1 MRIRLHD
8 VVDDVRYA
16 LRGLARRPGF
26 TAVAVLTLAVGIGAN
41 TAIYSAVDALL
52 LRSLPFREPARLMD
66 IVQSTPD
73 EGTAPWSYPK
83 YAFFREAQRSYG
95 SLALHSASQT
105 TLTGTEPERIHIEEV
120 TGEYL
125 TTLGVHP
132 AIGRGFPDDI
142 DAAPGARRVAIISDA
157 LWQRR
162 FNADPD
168 IIGKTLSLN
177 NEPWEIAG
185 VLPPDFRGLSGRAEA
200 LLNLTARSAQSLEQS
215 WSLEFAMIGRLA
227 EGVTSGQA
235 ATEAGVIGP
244 RIYEAFPMEQGT
256 LTTSDKP
263 MEWTAE
269 ARPLDT
275 IRVASGLRRSLLV
288 LFGAVGLVLLIAC
301 VNLANLLLARAASRK
316 QEIAVRL
323 AIGAARG
330 RLVRLLVTESVVLA
344 LLGGIASLAL
354 AVAGTRMLSAI
365 NPQETLRAQGLEG
378 GIGIVGFETIRL
390 DGSALI
396 FTFAITVVV
405 GLIFGLVPAL
415 QATRQDLSSN
425 LKEGSAGAGGARRRG
440 VNRRTLV
447 VAEVALAFVLL
458 AGSGLMIRSLGNLLA
473 VNPGFDARD
482 VLTLRLSVPAGEVAP
497 DSMPGFYEQLQD
509 GIAAVPGVRSVALAD
524 CPPLSGGCNGTIMT
538 FADRPPSAT
547 GNAMIG
553 VHWVSP
559 SWFGTMRVPLE
570 RGRLFTDTDRIDG
583 PKVVL
588 INQAAARQYFPGE
601 DPIGKQ
607 VAVYQGGFHTGA
619 EIIGVVGDVK
629 YGTVDSTARPD
640 AYISYGQARISR
652 MMIFVRTAGDP
663 AALAPS
669 VREAVRRIAPHT
681 PVYDIQPMSA
691 RVASATAQSRF
702 SAVLLGMFAAVALSL
717 AVMGIYG
724 VLSFAV
730 AQRTREIG
738 IRMALGAGRQR
749 VLALVV
755 QEGALLAGA
764 GVAIGLVAALAFS
777 RVLRGMLF
785 EVDNTDPWTYGFMVV
800 VLAGAAFAASWIPA
814 RRAAGVDPVVALRNS

>member
-1 MRIRLHD
+1 
-8 VVDDVRYA
+8 
-16 LRGLARRPGF
+16 
-26 TAVAVLTLAVGIGAN
+26 
-41 TAIYSAVDALL
+41 
-52 LRSLPFREPARLMD
+52 
-66 IVQSTPD
+66 
-73 EGTAPWSYPK
+73 
-83 YAFFREAQRSYG
+83 
-95 SLALHSASQT
+95 
-105 TLTGTEPERIHIEEV
+105 
-120 TGEYL
+120 
-125 TTLGVHP
+125 
-132 AIGRGFPDDI
+132 
-142 DAAPGARRVAIISDA
+142 
-157 LWQRR
+157 
-162 FNADPD
+162 
-168 IIGKTLSLN
+168 
-177 NEPWEIAG
+177 
-185 VLPPDFRGLSGRAEA
+185 
-200 LLNLTARSAQSLEQS
+200 
-215 WSLEFAMIGRLA
+215 
-227 EGVTSGQA
+227 
-235 ATEAGVIGP
+235 
-244 RIYEAFPMEQGT
+244 
-256 LTTSDKP
+256 
-263 MEWTAE
+263 
-269 ARPLDT
+269 
-275 IRVASGLRRSLLV
+275 
-288 LFGAVGLVLLIAC
+288 
-301 VNLANLLLARAASRK
+301 
-316 QEIAVRL
+316 
-323 AIGAARG
+323 
-330 RLVRLLVTESVVLA
+330 
-344 LLGGIASLAL
+344 
-354 AVAGTRMLSAI
+354 
-365 NPQETLRAQGLEG
+365 
-378 GIGIVGFETIRL
+378 
-390 DGSALI
+390 
-396 FTFAITVVV
+396 
-405 GLIFGLVPAL
+405 VPAL

-509 GIAAVPGVRSVALAD
+509 GIAALPGVRSVALAD